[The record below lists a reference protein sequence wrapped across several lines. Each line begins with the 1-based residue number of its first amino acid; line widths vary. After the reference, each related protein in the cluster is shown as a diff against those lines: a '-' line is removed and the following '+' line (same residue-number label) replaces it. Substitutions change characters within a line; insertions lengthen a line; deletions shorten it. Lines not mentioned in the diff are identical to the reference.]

1 MPLSSGIHLGTY
13 EILGPL
19 GAGGMGEV
27 YRARDTRLGREVAVK
42 VLAQHASS
50 SPDDRARF
58 RREAMTI
65 SSLNHPNICVLH
77 DIGREGDAD
86 YLVLELVEGET
97 LAQRLTRGSL
107 PLPEAVRFGIDIA
120 EGLAAAHAAGVVHR
134 DLKPS
139 NVMLTRTGAK
149 LMDFGIAKR
158 NPGPAGADAVTQD
171 TVTAPGVV
179 IGTLSYMAP
188 EQLEGRGV
196 DARSDLFAFG
206 AVLYEMLTG
215 RRAFPGG
222 SQAAVMAAVLGAPPV
237 PSSVMPE
244 VPRALDRVVSASL
257 ARDPD
262 ERWQSARDV
271 VRVLRWIASD
281 ADGSAPHRTT
291 RKTRFAWLPHAVWA
305 ALVLVLLLLPRTR
318 DREPGPGG
326 AVPPPNPQPVVVLMD
341 SPLPGR
347 VYDPRTRA
355 AGGTNADDI
364 TDALRNLPL
373 VVQKENTSAVW
384 HREEQ
389 VVRQHPD
396 LIVSHLSC
404 LLDARVG
411 EGHQE
416 VEEHLLD
423 LAANRLVL
431 FLGYVASMNPRT
443 RFVVYSR
450 DAFDDSVAAR
460 QWVSDAEARLPALRG
475 RLHVFNLP
483 GSHEVATFRD
493 PETAQLMRERV
504 RQVLTLR

>member
-1 MPLSSGIHLGTY
+1 
-13 EILGPL
+13 
-19 GAGGMGEV
+19 MGEV

-42 VLAQHASS
+42 VLAQDVSS
-50 SPDDRARF
+50 SPEERARF

-77 DIGREGDAD
+77 DIGREGDTD
-86 YLVLELVEGET
+86 YLVMELVEGET
-97 LAQRLTRGSL
+97 LAQRLTRGPL
-107 PLPEAVRFGIDIA
+107 PLSDAVRIGIDIA
-120 EGLAAAHAAGVVHR
+120 EGLAAAHGAGVVHR

-139 NVMLTRTGAK
+139 NVMLTRAGVK
-149 LMDFGIAKR
+149 LLDFGLAKR
-158 NPGPAGADAVTQD
+158 HTVPAGADVVTQD
-171 TVTAPGVV
+171 TATTPGLVV
-179 IGTLSYMAP
+179 GTLSYMAP
-188 EQLEGRGV
+188 EQLEGRRV

-206 AVLYEMLTG
+206 AVLYEMLAG

-222 SQAAVMAAVLGAPPV
+222 SQAAVMAAVLGGAPPPV
-237 PSSVMPE
+237 PSSIRPE
-244 VPRALDRVVSASL
+244 VPRTLDRVVAASL
-257 ARDPD
+257 VREPD

-281 ADGSAPHRTT
+281 AEGGVPNAATPKARV
-291 RKTRFAWLPHAVWA
+291 AWLPHAAWA
-305 ALVLVLLLLPRTR
+305 ALVLALLLWPRTHER
-318 DREPGPGG
+318 VPGSGG
-326 AVPPPNPQPVVVLMD
+326 AEPPPNPQPVVVLMD

-347 VYDPRTRA
+347 VYDPSTRA
-355 AGGTNADDI
+355 TGGTNADDI

-411 EGHQE
+411 EGQRE
-416 VEEHLLD
+416 VEEHLID

-431 FLGYVASMNPRT
+431 FFGYVASKNTRT

-450 DAFDDSVAAR
+450 DAFDDPAAAR

-475 RLHVFNLP
+475 RLHVFGLP
-483 GSHEVATFRD
+483 GSHERATFRD
-493 PETAQLMRERV
+493 PETARLIRERV
-504 RQVLTLR
+504 GQVLGLR